1 MRSTKDTTICI
12 NKSEKTFLIQDLKNH
27 EVFCKSNDKI
37 AKGVN
42 KIKILIITYLKEYV
56 KTKFNRDIVR
66 VAFINPS
73 NENISR
79 VELSVK
85 IKSFIHKISSEKQIF
100 LLNKFSPIP
109 RIAKVIYEQISNNF
123 SIKKYEEFMQ
133 MQNIIHLK
141 INWFG
146 VSILS

>member
-141 INWFG
+141 IN
-146 VSILS
+146 

>member
-1 MRSTKDTTICI
+1 MRSTKDTIICI

-27 EVFCKSNDKI
+27 EVFCKSNDNI

-123 SIKKYEEFMQ
+123 SITKYNTFENKLIWSFYS
-133 MQNIIHLK
+133 IIS
-141 INWFG
+141 NMR
-146 VSILS
+146 